1 MHTLPRTQTLIAAV
15 ALSGA
20 LAFIAGCAPMAS
32 TSGTMASTSY
42 ALSGSFEVPPVT
54 TTVSM
59 ALLDQDLAR
68 STVRGHVRIRVSTLF
83 VDVGACPKPT
93 LATR

>member
-1 MHTLPRTQTLIAAV
+1 
-15 ALSGA
+15 
-20 LAFIAGCAPMAS
+20 
-32 TSGTMASTSY
+32 
-42 ALSGSFEVPPVT
+42 
-54 TTVSM
+54 M

-68 STVRGHVRIRVSTLF
+68 STVRGHVRIRVSTLL